1 MSQVV
6 LPTINYIDLRIRKYV
21 GGLKESKQGIDNRW
35 MNIML
40 SGSLEYLL
48 NHEPV
53 LLNTGNVLYFKS
65 GDYAGRREQY
75 TDVRYLSISFRTNNV
90 PYELDNQF
98 PIIGERQKQLINM
111 LQEYHFGS
119 ELGIEENR
127 AAAEHIFYLLLR
139 EFEHNCRNKENKKR
153 IVEIQNY
160 ILHHYGEGISSSDVA
175 VAMALHPSYLNTMYK
190 EHTGETIGAFL
201 DKVRLDHARTKL
213 MYSAA
218 SIRNISAECGFRD
231 MYYFSRWF
239 SRKEGLSPSEFRKKM
254 SE

>member
-1 MSQVV
+1 MSHVV

-21 GGLKESKQGIDNRW
+21 YALRECQIGDPWL
-35 MNIML
+35 NIML

-53 LLNTGNVLYFKS
+53 VLTEGNVLFFKS
-65 GDYAGRREQY
+65 GDWGGRQEQY
-75 TDVRYLSISFRTNNV
+75 TDVRYLSISFRTNNI
-90 PYELDNQF
+90 PFDRDNQF
-98 PIIGERQKQLINM
+98 SVIGERQKQLIAL

-119 ELGIEENR
+119 ALGIEKNR
-127 AAAEHIFYLLLR
+127 TAAEHIFYLLLQ
-139 EFEHNCRNKENKKR
+139 EFENNCRNKGDKKR

-160 ILHHYGEGISSSDVA
+160 ILQHYGEGISSSDVA
-175 VAMALHPSYLNTMYK
+175 TALSLNPSYLNTMYK

-213 MYSAA
+213 MYSIT
-218 SIRNISAECGFRD
+218 SIRNISTECGFRD

-239 SRKEGLSPSEFRKKM
+239 SKKEGLSPSEFRKKK